1 MNRDDLLVH
10 FGFNQWANQRILIQ
24 MAKLSEAEL
33 KQPDQVNHGSAFQL
47 LLHTLDSEW
56 GWRII
61 CQDGVATPLLW
72 EVEELPD
79 LDSVVRFWQVEHE
92 QLIAYVQGLSDDGL
106 DREIDLGAIFGQ
118 QSQSV
123 KVWHLLTHILYHSN
137 NHRSEFARYLTER
150 EHSPGDIDFLDYV
163 RNETAGG

>member
-1 MNRDDLLVH
+1 VNQDDLIVH
-10 FGFNQWANQRILIQ
+10 FGFNQWANQRILTQ
-24 MAKLSEAEL
+24 MAKLNEAEL

-61 CQDGVATPLLW
+61 CQDRFATQLLW

-79 LDSVVRFWQVEHE
+79 LDSIVRFWQTEHE
-92 QLIAYVQGLSDDGL
+92 QMLAYLQGLSDEDL
-106 DREIDLGAIFGQ
+106 AQDIDLGAIFGQ
-118 QSQSV
+118 HSKTV

-137 NHRSEFARYLTER
+137 NHRSEFAHYLTEHG
-150 EHSPGDIDFLDYV
+150 HSPGDIDFLDYV
-163 RNETAGG
+163 MCVQS